1 MSYFDNVYKRLFPAE
16 KSRSGVLVSEV
27 IKRSQS
33 FIKNFNSW
41 KKSELCEEYLN
52 EIWQSYFWSKKGID
66 KNPQVSIFESS
77 RSNGFAISY
86 QENFNKYH
94 FHYLFDYL
102 ADKVKKLDYK
112 LVTSKLTM
120 EERGDNV
127 ETRELHFLKPK
138 NDFVSPRDQKY
149 GNVQI
154 EYISINNEPTNIK
167 LIANTYSDRGFREPM
182 NFEVLAQ
189 HLFSVESKNNNQ

>member
-1 MSYFDNVYKRLFPAE
+1 MSYFDYVYKRLFP
-16 KSRSGVLVSEV
+16 SGKYSSTILVNAV
-27 IKRSQS
+27 IKRSKS
-33 FIKNFNSW
+33 FLKNFNSW
-41 KKSELCEEYLN
+41 KASELCEEYLN
-52 EIWQSYFWSKKGID
+52 EIWQSYFWSKNGVD

-86 QENFNKYH
+86 QPNFNKYH

-112 LVTSKLTM
+112 LVTSKFTM

-127 ETRELHFLKPK
+127 ETREMHFLKPK
-138 NDFVSPRDQKY
+138 NDLKTPRDQKY

-154 EYISINNEPTNIK
+154 EYIRINDEPTNIK
-167 LIANTYSDRGFREPM
+167 LIANTYSDRAFQEPK
-182 NFEVLAQ
+182 NFEQLAQ
-189 HLFSVESKNNNQ
+189 FIFSTETKS

>member
-1 MSYFDNVYKRLFPAE
+1 MSYFDYVYKHLFSKRA
-16 KSRSGVLVSEV
+16 SSIFVNEV

-33 FIKNFNSW
+33 FLKRFDSW
-41 KKSELCEEYLN
+41 KTSELCEEYLN
-52 EIWQSYFWSKKGID
+52 EIWQSYFWKKNGID
-66 KNPQVSIFESS
+66 KNPQVLLLETS

-86 QENFNKYH
+86 QPDSNKYH

-120 EERGDNV
+120 EECGDYV
-127 ETRELHFLKPK
+127 ETKELHYLKPK
-138 NDFVSPRDQKY
+138 NDFSSPRDQKY

-154 EYISINNEPTNIK
+154 EYISVNDQPTRIK
-167 LIANTYSDRGFREPM
+167 LIANTYSDRAYQEPKS
-182 NFEVLAQ
+182 FEQLAQ
-189 HLFSVESKNNNQ
+189 YIFSSEL

>member
-1 MSYFDNVYKRLFPAE
+1 MSYFDYVYKKLFPPG
-16 KSRSGVLVSEV
+16 KYSSTVFVHEV

-33 FIKNFNSW
+33 FLKNFNTW
-41 KKSELCEEYLN
+41 KASELCEEYMN
-52 EIWQSYFWSKKGID
+52 EIWQSYFWSKNGID

-77 RSNGFAISY
+77 RSNGIAISY
-86 QENFNKYH
+86 QPNFNKYH

-112 LVTSKLTM
+112 LVTSKFTM

-127 ETRELHFLKPK
+127 ETREMHFLKPK
-138 NDFVSPRDQKY
+138 NDLTTPRDQKY

-154 EYISINNEPTNIK
+154 EFIRVNDEPTNIK
-167 LIANTYSDRGFREPM
+167 LIANTYSDRAYQEPK
-182 NFEVLAQ
+182 NFEQLAQ
-189 HLFSVESKNNNQ
+189 YIFSTETKS

>member
-1 MSYFDNVYKRLFPAE
+1 MSYFDYVYKKLFP
-16 KSRSGVLVSEV
+16 SGKYSSTVLVNAV

-33 FIKNFNSW
+33 FLKNFNTW
-41 KKSELCEEYLN
+41 KASELCEEYLN
-52 EIWQSYFWSKKGID
+52 EIWQSYFWSKNGID

-86 QENFNKYH
+86 QPNFNKYH

-112 LVTSKLTM
+112 LVTSKFTM

-127 ETRELHFLKPK
+127 ETREMHFLKPR
-138 NDFVSPRDQKY
+138 NDLTTPRDQKY

-154 EYISINNEPTNIK
+154 EFISVNDEPANIK
-167 LIANTYSDRGFREPM
+167 FIANY
-182 NFEVLAQ
+182 
-189 HLFSVESKNNNQ
+189 LF